1 MAEEVII
8 TEQGDCTK
16 VKSFTSGTP
25 ENSTDFVAADVL
37 SGGRDRNGYD
47 WGDILGCVHIDLPA
61 TLTSANF
68 ISAYLRVYKYDE
80 YKWSIEHTKREAVK
94 ARMITEDWDEAD
106 VVGDYPSSGTSGVE
120 KNVSSS
126 GWYDLDV
133 TAIVASW
140 LAGSPNYGISIIQS
154 YQLLTND
161 VYYAAFK
168 GRTDATYYPRLVI
181 TKLALYSQAV
191 GGATLTPTGGITTKK
206 AKKGVGGAL
215 LLPEGILS
223 DGRTENAADVPY
235 EFTIGPTTLGINT
248 REKRLRRIF
257 LIVSKEASA
266 TMYVSVAM
274 NESGD
279 FGTEVE
285 IAPGEQLSMVK
296 KYIPLAVGEAA
307 NGMVLRIKV
316 RGAGEITVHDAGAEL
331 SIREG

>member
-1 MAEEVII
+1 MFRHENEFDRIDVNI
-8 TEQGDCTK
+8 TTLLQGWADGSYPNHGIK
-16 VKSFTSGTP
+16 LIFWGPDSGTG
-25 ENSTDFVAADVL
+25 ETEMAREIFYNSDSL
-37 SGGRDRNGYD
+37 
-47 WGDILGCVHIDLPA
+47 
-61 TLTSANF
+61 
-68 ISAYLRVYKYDE
+68 
-80 YKWSIEHTKREAVK
+80 
-94 ARMITEDWDEAD
+94 
-106 VVGDYPSSGTSGVE
+106 
-120 KNVSSS
+120 
-126 GWYDLDV
+126 
-133 TAIVASW
+133 
-140 LAGSPNYGISIIQS
+140 
-154 YQLLTND
+154 
-161 VYYAAFK
+161 
-168 GRTDATYYPRLVI
+168 TYYPRIKINV
-181 TKLALYSQAV
+181 SWQVFPQAV

-215 LLPEGILS
+215 IFPEGTLS

-235 EFTIGPTTLGINT
+235 EFIIGPTTLGINT

-274 NESGD
+274 NESGS